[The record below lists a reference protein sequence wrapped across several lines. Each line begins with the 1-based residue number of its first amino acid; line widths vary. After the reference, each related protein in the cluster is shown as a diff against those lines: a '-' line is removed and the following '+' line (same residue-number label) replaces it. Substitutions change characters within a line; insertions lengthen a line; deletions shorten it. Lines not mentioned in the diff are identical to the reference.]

1 MKFIINKDILVE
13 NLQKVLGPTTT
24 KQNFPMLNS
33 VLITTTRNNLKL
45 TTTDLDISIISSQEL
60 DKIEAGEVAIP
71 MKKFFSII
79 RELPPEKI
87 TIEKVKNNL
96 LIRCEKIEFKVSILN
111 AEEFPKIQE
120 KGGVSLI
127 KVDPQELEEMIKLTS
142 FCVGHEDSNYVLGGI
157 LFEIDQSKIKLV
169 STDGKRLSFSQKKLP
184 PKQPELT
191 SKISFILPIK
201 AVNELQKL
209 IKEKIG
215 EAYLSVE
222 ENRVSFDFKDTH
234 FIARPIEGEFPD
246 YSQYIPKEG
255 KDKLVV
261 NRKKLLFALKR
272 ASLLATTDHQGVKVE
287 LKKDHLNIYKNTP
300 QLGEVR
306 ETVDACYSG
315 AHLEIGFNPNYLIDA
330 LKNLGGEEVCIDF
343 FGADKPAVLRKE
355 GYIYLLLPMKA

>member
-24 KQNFPMLNS
+24 KQNFPMLGS
-33 VLITTTRNNLKL
+33 VLLTATKNNLKF
-45 TTTDLDISIISSQEL
+45 TTTDLDITTISLQEL
-60 DKIEAGEVAIP
+60 DKVEAGEVAVL

-79 RELPPEKI
+79 RELPPEQI

-96 LIRCEKIEFKVSILN
+96 LIKCEQIEFKVSTLN
-111 AEEFPKIQE
+111 AEEFPQIQE

-127 KVDPQELEEMIKLTS
+127 KIDPQELEEMIKLTS
-142 FCVGHEDSNYVLGGI
+142 FCVGQEDSSYVLGGI
-157 LFEIDQSKIKLV
+157 LFEIDQNKIKLI
-169 STDGKRLSFSQKKLP
+169 STDGKRLSFTEKKLP
-184 PKQPELT
+184 PKQPEIT

-209 IKEKIG
+209 VKGKVEEVYI
-215 EAYLSVE
+215 SVE
-222 ENRVSFDFKDTH
+222 DNRVGFDFKDTY

-261 NRKKLLFALKR
+261 DRKKLLFALKR
-272 ASLLATTDHQGVKVE
+272 ASLLSTTDYQGVKLE
-287 LKKDHLNIYKNTP
+287 LKKDHLNIYKSTP
-300 QLGEVR
+300 QMGEVR
-306 ETVDACYSG
+306 ETMDVRYSG
-315 AHLEIGFNPNYLIDA
+315 GHLEIGFNPNYLTDA
-330 LKNLGGEEVCIDF
+330 LKNLADEEVCIDF

>member
-24 KQNFPMLNS
+24 KQNFPMLSS
-33 VLITTTRNNLKL
+33 VLLTTTENNLKL
-45 TTTDLDISIISSQEL
+45 TTTDLDISIISLQEL
-60 DKIEAGEVAIP
+60 EKTESGEIAIP

-87 TIEKVKNNL
+87 TVEKIKNHL
-96 LIRCEKIEFKVSILN
+96 LIRCEKVEFKVSTLN
-111 AEEFPKIQE
+111 PEEFPQIQE

-127 KVDPQELEEMIKLTS
+127 KIDPQELGAMIRLTS

-157 LFEIDQSKIKLV
+157 LFEIEENIIKLI
-169 STDGKRLSFSQKKLP
+169 STDGKRLSFVQRKLP
-184 PKQPELT
+184 SKQPEIT

-209 IKEKIG
+209 IKDKIG
-215 EAYLSVE
+215 EVYLSVE
-222 ENRVSFDFKDTH
+222 DNRVGFDFKDTH

-246 YSQYIPKEG
+246 YEQYIPKEG
-255 KDKLVV
+255 RDKLVV
-261 NRKKLLFALKR
+261 ERKKMLFALKR
-272 ASLLATTDHQGVKVE
+272 ASLLSTTDHLGVKME

-306 ETVDACYSG
+306 ERVDVKYSG
-315 AHLEIGFNPNYLIDA
+315 SHLEIGFNPSYLIDV
-330 LKNLGGEEVCIDF
+330 LKNLSDEEVCIDF
-343 FGADKPAVLRKE
+343 FGSDKPAVLRKE
-355 GYIYLLLPMKA
+355 DYIYLLLPMKS

>member
-1 MKFIINKDILVE
+1 MKLIINKDILVE

-24 KQNFPMLNS
+24 KQNFPMLGS
-33 VLITTTRNNLKL
+33 VLLTATKNNLKL
-45 TTTDLDISIISSQEL
+45 TTTDLDITIISSQGLE
-60 DKIEAGEVAIP
+60 KIETGEVAIP
-71 MKKFFSII
+71 MKNFFSII
-79 RELPPEKI
+79 RELPPGKI

-96 LIRCEKIEFKVSILN
+96 LIRCEKIEFKVSTLN
-111 AEEFPKIQE
+111 AEEFPQIQE

-127 KVDPQELEEMIKLTS
+127 KIDPQELEEMIKLTS

-157 LFEIDQSKIKLV
+157 LFEVDQSKIKLI
-169 STDGKRLSFSQKKLP
+169 STDGKRLSFIQKKLP

-191 SKISFILPIK
+191 SKISFILPVK

-209 IKEKIG
+209 IKDRVE

-222 ENRVSFDFKDTH
+222 SNRVGFDFKDTH
-234 FIARPIEGEFPD
+234 FIARPIEGEFPN

-255 KDKLVV
+255 KDKLAVD
-261 NRKKLLFALKR
+261 RKKLLFALKR
-272 ASLLATTDHQGVKVE
+272 ASLLSTTDYQGVKLE

-306 ETVDACYSG
+306 ETVDARYSG

-330 LKNLGGEEVCIDF
+330 LKNLADEEVCIDF

-355 GYIYLLLPMKA
+355 GYVYLLLPMKP

>member
-24 KQNFPMLNS
+24 KQNFPMLSS
-33 VLITTTRNNLKL
+33 VLLTATKTNLKL
-45 TTTDLDISIISSQEL
+45 TTTDLDITIISLQEL
-60 DKIEAGEVAIP
+60 EKIEAGQVAIP
-71 MKKFFSII
+71 MKKFLSII
-79 RELPPEKI
+79 RELPPGKI

-111 AEEFPKIQE
+111 AEEFPQIQE

-127 KVDPQELEEMIKLTS
+127 KIDPQELGEMIKLTS

-157 LFEIDQSKIKLV
+157 LFEIDQSKIKLI
-169 STDGKRLSFSQKKLP
+169 STDGKRLSFAQKKLP

-209 IKEKIG
+209 IKEKG
-215 EAYLSVE
+215 EEMYLSVE
-222 ENRVSFDFKDTH
+222 SNRVGFDFKDTH
-234 FIARPIEGEFPD
+234 FIARPIEGEFPN

-272 ASLLATTDHQGVKVE
+272 ASLLSTTDYQGVKLE
-287 LKKDHLNIYKNTP
+287 LKKEHLNIYKNTP

-306 ETVDACYSG
+306 ETVDVRYSG
-315 AHLEIGFNPNYLIDA
+315 AHLEIGFNPSYLADA
-330 LKNLGGEEVCIDF
+330 LKNLDDEEVCVDF

-355 GYIYLLLPMKA
+355 GYIYLLLPMKP